1 MNTYEFRIYGDNIL
15 ECEKTL
21 KLIYKSIRINSDS
34 KMVHLNFDNHSNL
47 FCPSYTI
54 RTMDT
59 KKLYKLQLFPGYNRW
74 SSNIL
79 DKLTALGASLTEGA
93 DSIVTQIIDCNESV
107 IFGCEYCGAL
117 PAGNNAWQRSGRALL
132 FAEAQIPFLYYS
144 ELGGMELDADRNI
157 KSGRLPNPLVTF
169 SYVTANISYTNSIIA
184 PIYKPSPTISPNNA
198 SLYSDCFVKN
208 EDLSLIYNILVGN
221 ISKCL
226 EINTLI
232 QEKALK
238 LTELLIENRRV
249 KDTILA
255 SELPN
260 LLNSLNTGSSN
271 KFFEKRNEPWN
282 KSISID
288 LTDTMDSIFKYCKE
302 NCLSMGSKTLP
313 FCLVPS
319 HKQEEFITLLKSYY
333 EDNELIDN
341 VTNSNKPVALV
352 WIAGFK
358 PGGDDSRPDRGL
370 LPLFKMLFGDEYTV
384 ISLVFGPMKK
394 IAIKTLLE
402 SPYSLANSNGLWKAI
417 YTQSNFF
424 IVDNYISKSK
434 SLGISNIFETSIYSV
449 NPKDIIYDTC
459 STIPRLGEDDID
471 TVIHSIF
478 KTTPRA
484 FSLSDKSNN
493 NSNSQSFIFESLC
506 NPPGGDWSGIE
517 FLDINN
523 DIVYRWSSL
532 PRVSGEDKRPDHIIQ
547 FKDKILIVESKLHPR
562 DLENNIGPRLINYVK
577 KLFNISPICYKKYPL
592 GNWVLNNNETINTNN
607 YDYLSAVAFTKT
619 SIIQDVSDAQSVSD
633 ISSSYAS
640 GYYSDLFELTN
651 SDIIFDITIH
661 SNIIFIDIACIDVS
675 VKNWVENMID
685 YNININ
691 SLSSHK
697 KVFINII

>member
-21 KLIYKSIRINSDS
+21 KLIYRSIRINSNP
-34 KMVHLNFDNHSNL
+34 KIALLNFNKNSNL

-54 RTMDT
+54 KTIGT
-59 KKLYKLQLFPGYNRW
+59 KTLYKLQLFPGYNRW

-79 DKLTALGASLTEGA
+79 DKLTTLGASLTEGA
-93 DSIVTQIIDCNESV
+93 DSIVTQIIDSTESV
-107 IFGCEYCGAL
+107 LFGCEYCGAL

-169 SYVTANISYTNSIIA
+169 SYITANTNYTNSIIA
-184 PIYKPSPTISPNNA
+184 PIYNPSPTISANNS
-198 SLYSDCFVKN
+198 SLYSNCFIKN
-208 EDLSLIYNILVGN
+208 EDLNLIYNLIIGN
-221 ISKCL
+221 TSECRKF
-226 EINTLI
+226 NTLI

-238 LTELLIENRRV
+238 LTELLIENRCV
-249 KDTILA
+249 KDTI
-255 SELPN
+255 SSKEL
-260 LLNSLNTGSSN
+260 LSLSHSLSNYSSN
-271 KFFEKRNEPWN
+271 KFFEKRNESWS

-288 LTDTMDSIFKYCKE
+288 LTDTMSTIFKYCKE

-319 HKQEEFITLLKSYY
+319 YKQSEFLSLLKSYY
-333 EDNELIDN
+333 KDSGIIDK
-341 VTNSNKPVALV
+341 VIKSNKPIALV

-370 LPLFKMLFGDEYTV
+370 LPLFKMLFGKEYTV

-402 SPYSLANSNGLWKAI
+402 TPYNLANSNGLWKAI
-417 YTQSNFF
+417 YTQSDFL

-434 SLGISNIFETSIYSV
+434 ALGISNIFDTNIYSI

-478 KTTPRA
+478 KTIPRP
-484 FSLSDKSNN
+484 FSLANKKNKDLNCLP
-493 NSNSQSFIFESLC
+493 FIFESLC

-523 DIVYRWSSL
+523 NVIYRWSSL

-547 FKDKILIVESKLHPR
+547 FSDKILIIESKLHAR
-562 DLENNIGPRLINYVK
+562 DLEKNIGPRLINYVQ
-577 KLFNISPICYKKYPL
+577 KLFNISPICHKKYPL
-592 GNWVLNNNETINTNN
+592 GNWVLNDNVTINTDS

-619 SIIQDVSDAQSVSD
+619 STIKNVYDVQSVSD
-633 ISSSYAS
+633 ISSTYN
-640 GYYSDLFELTN
+640 GGDYSDLFELTN

-661 SNIIFIDIACIDVS
+661 SNIIFIDIACRNASI
-675 VKNWVENMID
+675 KKWVENMID
-685 YNININ
+685 YNRNIN
-691 SLSSHK
+691 LLSSHK
-697 KVFINII
+697 KVFVNTI